1 MASRSMAWR
10 TMASLT
16 SRRGVTASHTIATT
30 TTTTM
35 TMRRLVGMQDYALPG
50 SSNRHY
56 ASAPKRSKVAR
67 DFERAARLSDKQSE
81 RSENMTDVQ
90 RRTMSEYIREGAT
103 LFPGTFVSLPISQY
117 PRNPLALFVKYHFV
131 RLSNWLKGISVFLS
145 IKLMSMPTYSSRPRY
160 QARRGKIAGTAKAM
174 YREMLEAYA
183 AGDKK
188 TLDRLCMGNF
198 TKKLSAALD
207 RRKSSEGVRFELM
220 KYNKR
225 WVYPKLMSHLVGA
238 MNPLDKATMTEQAV
252 VAIASTQKIFRV
264 DMKTKETL
272 PGTLKVQDKLEYV
285 VLQRQ
290 INLKTWELSPWQIW
304 GTTSATS
311 LEAYYTDKA
320 VNDKELAQRAGFGK
334 SAANET
340 EK

>member
-1 MASRSMAWR
+1 MASRSMALR

-16 SRRGVTASHTIATT
+16 SRRGVIAIATT

-35 TMRRLVGMQDYALPG
+35 TTMTTRRLVGMQDYALPG

-67 DFERAARLSDKQSE
+67 DFERATRLHEKQSE
-81 RSENMTDVQ
+81 ATENMSDVQ
-90 RRTMSEYIREGAT
+90 RKTMNEYLREGGT

-117 PRNPLALFVKYHFV
+117 PRTPLASFVKYHFV
-131 RLSNWLKGISVFLS
+131 RVTNWFRGIMVVLST
-145 IKLMSMPTYSSRPRY
+145 KLMSMPSYSSRPRY
-160 QARRGKIAGTAKAM
+160 KAGRGKIAGTAKAM

-207 RRKSSEGVRFELM
+207 RRKSSEGVRFELI

-225 WVYPKLMSHLVGA
+225 WMYPKLMSHLLGA
-238 MNPLDKATMTEQAV
+238 MNPLDKAVMTEQAI
-252 VAIASTQKIFRV
+252 VAIASTQKMFRV
-264 DMKTKETL
+264 DEKTQDTL

-290 INLKTWELSPWQIW
+290 VNSKTWESSPWRIW

-311 LEAYYTDKA
+311 MEAYYKDKA
-320 VNDKELAQRAGFGK
+320 ANDKELAEQAGFGK
-334 SAANET
+334 SAANKT
-340 EK
+340 KK